1 MMTLFQ
7 GLSSKKS
14 AKQSLIK
21 IFSLTFVI
29 LSLTTILL
37 NNIDCVQG
45 AVLTVTEDERFLDDP
60 AYLSNEELGDK
71 INHLVHQF
79 PTLAK
84 LHVIGKSL
92 EGRDLYVIEIR
103 KEVNQRRPILMPMF
117 KYVANMHGDEA
128 TGRQL
133 LIYLAEYLLY
143 NYNNTEEVT
152 WLVDHTDIF
161 LLPSMNPDGYE
172 RSIEGNCDSLPHYV
186 GRINAAGIDLNRDFP
201 DRLDNPMVT
210 KLKASRRQPETVAI
224 MEWLLYNPFVLSANL
239 HGGAVVASY
248 PFDNSIKHRT
258 CCENSLAPDDK
269 VFKNLALVYASNHPS
284 MKRGLNC
291 NESFPRGITN
301 GAYWYELDGGMQD
314 FNYAFTNC
322 FEITLELSCCK
333 FPKASDLPN
342 EWRRNKR
349 SLLEF
354 MKQVHIGVKGLVT
367 DNFGQPLAD
376 VEIVVEEVQD
386 KPIRSTF
393 RGEYWRL
400 LTPGTYQI
408 QATAFGYQPSEIQT
422 ITIQPNSGPLEVN
435 FVLYPTEDYDRR
447 VQIQM

>member
-7 GLSSKKS
+7 GLTSRLSSVKS
-14 AKQSLIK
+14 ISSNARQVFLVSVVLA
-21 IFSLTFVI
+21 VI
-29 LSLTTILL
+29 VTQLHAAV
-37 NNIDCVQG
+37 IDNV
-45 AVLTVTEDERFLDDP
+45 EDERFLDDP
-60 AYLSNEELGDK
+60 HYVSNAQLGDK
-71 INHLVHQF
+71 LNHLVRQF

-92 EGRDLYVIEIR
+92 EGRDLYVLEIR
-103 KEVNQRRPILMPMF
+103 KEVNEPRPMLMPMF

-133 LIYLAEYLLY
+133 LIYLAEYLLD
-143 NYNNTEEVT
+143 NYNNTKEVT
-152 WLVDHTDIF
+152 WLVDNTDIF

-172 RSIEGNCDSLPHYV
+172 RSYEGNCDSLPHYI
-186 GRINAAGIDLNRDFP
+186 GRINAAGVDLNRDFP
-201 DRLDNPMVT
+201 DRLDNPMVV
-210 KLKASRRQPETVAI
+210 KLKSTRRQPETVAI
-224 MEWLLYNPFVLSANL
+224 MEWILYNPFVLSANL

-269 VFKNLALVYASNHPS
+269 VFKNLALVYASNHPT
-284 MKRGLNC
+284 MRRGLNC

-314 FNYAFTNC
+314 FNYVFTNC

-333 FPKASDLPN
+333 FPKASELPS
-342 EWRRNKR
+342 EWRKNKR
-349 SLLEF
+349 SLIEF
-354 MKQVHIGVKGLVT
+354 MKQVHTGTKGLVT
-367 DNFGQPLAD
+367 DALGRPLAD
-376 VEIVVEEVQD
+376 VEITVEGIED
-386 KPIRSTF
+386 KPIRTTF

-408 QATAFGYQPSEIQT
+408 QANAFGYHPSEVQT
-422 ITIQPNSGPLEVN
+422 VTIVPNSGPQELN
-435 FVLYPTEDYDRR
+435 FVLYSADNDDYDRR
-447 VQIQM
+447 PEMQM